1 MPREQGG
8 TSYGSLSQEFLPKF
22 AETFFDRRGC
32 IHCPDNRKKKD
43 ATASGFYK
51 GIIRK
56 IVAGKVELSISKMTS
71 SGGISSSFC

>member
-22 AETFFDRRGC
+22 AETFLIGGGC

-43 ATASGFYK
+43 ATASGFYE

-71 SGGISSSFC
+71 SGGISSSFY